1 MFQFRNLFL
10 DDIYSLSLAP
20 SLPTLPFEVFRQ
32 LLDSS
37 PLTTDDGML
46 LRRMVIEVGAMH
58 LILNCLS
65 IFTHHSPIYPLGSC
79 QTEVSRYTKRNKTIV
94 KNKCCNF
101 RVLVLRAVVMVQM
114 AEVALNHL

>member
-1 MFQFRNLFL
+1 MSIIIFFFFHFNL

-65 IFTHHSPIYPLGSC
+65 VFTHHSPVYPLGSC
-79 QTEVSRYTKRNKTIV
+79 TSEVCIFIGCT
-94 KNKCCNF
+94 
-101 RVLVLRAVVMVQM
+101 
-114 AEVALNHL
+114 